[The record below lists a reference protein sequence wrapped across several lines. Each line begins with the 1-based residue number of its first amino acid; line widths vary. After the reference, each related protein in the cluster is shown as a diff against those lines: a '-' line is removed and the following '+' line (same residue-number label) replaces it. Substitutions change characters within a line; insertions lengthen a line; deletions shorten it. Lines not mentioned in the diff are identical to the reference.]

1 MKTPSPTRW
10 LVLLGL
16 LAVALGGTIVAL
28 VIFLRPA
35 PSATRPVAAL
45 EAAVAESPR
54 DQPPLSFTEAD
65 FRLAQVLKSNPVQ
78 KVLSG
83 NRGSVDY
90 TQELARAEV
99 IVGHAFRF
107 QRQSGGAV
115 FLMTGPGTFEFSINS
130 GLWYKHTN
138 TTPALNEALLQG
150 QIDTM
155 VIKYHVPIESLKI
168 HRLNGRGSGGAQ

>member
-1 MKTPSPTRW
+1 
-10 LVLLGL
+10 LGL
-16 LAVALGGTIVAL
+16 IAVALGGSIVAL

-35 PSATRPVAAL
+35 PSATQPVAAM
-45 EAAVAESPR
+45 EPAVAEAPR
-54 DQPPLSFTEAD
+54 EQAPLSFSEED
-65 FRLAQVLKSNPVQ
+65 LRIAQMLKSNPVQ

-83 NRGSVDY
+83 NRGSVNY

-107 QRQSGGAV
+107 QRQSGAAV
-115 FLMTGPGTFEFSINS
+115 FLMTGPGTFTFSINS

-138 TTPALNEALLQG
+138 TTPAVNEALLQG

-155 VIKYHVPIESLKI
+155 VIKYRVPVESLKI
-168 HRLNGRGSGGAQ
+168 HRLDGRNSIVEQ

>member
-1 MKTPSPTRW
+1 MMTPSPTRW
-10 LVLLGL
+10 FVLLGL
-16 LAVALGGTIVAL
+16 IAVALGGTIVAL

-35 PSATRPVAAL
+35 PSAPVAAL
-45 EAAVAESPR
+45 ESAVAESPQ
-54 DQPPLSFTEAD
+54 DQPPLSFTEED
-65 FRLAQVLKSNPVQ
+65 LRLAQLLKSNPVQ

-138 TTPALNEALLQG
+138 TTPAVNEALLQG

-155 VIKYHVPIESLKI
+155 VIKYHVPMESLKI
-168 HRLNGRGSGGAQ
+168 HRLDGRVSGVAE